1 MEHSTGEYFINYTY
15 YNMDILPKRKS
26 SSDIEKQN
34 ISRLSDG
41 YIQCNAD
48 EHCFDHHDL
57 SISNRT
63 LVDELDSDFYLF
75 YTHSP
80 YGNGVFFLCCFYRL
94 CGQYEAGVGAE
105 SREYTWD
112 YVHTA
117 GSYKSVQ

>member
-48 EHCFDHHDL
+48 
-57 SISNRT
+57 
-63 LVDELDSDFYLF
+63 
-75 YTHSP
+75 
-80 YGNGVFFLCCFYRL
+80 
-94 CGQYEAGVGAE
+94 
-105 SREYTWD
+105 
-112 YVHTA
+112 
-117 GSYKSVQ
+117 